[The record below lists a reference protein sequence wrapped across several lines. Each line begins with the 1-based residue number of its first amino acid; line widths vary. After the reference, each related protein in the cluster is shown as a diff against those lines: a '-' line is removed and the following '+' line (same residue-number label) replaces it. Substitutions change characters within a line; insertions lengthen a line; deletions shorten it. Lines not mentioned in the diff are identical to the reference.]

1 MALRLLEDK
10 PQELRLLKSFGDITK
25 DFEGFMPDIYKDTV
39 GKRSIG
45 YGFNLDEPFISKLV
59 PHDVSL
65 GKRPISRQEA
75 DSVFSVLYSKAKK
88 DAINYFGE
96 DKFKK
101 LPPEIQ
107 ETITDM
113 SYNLGANR
121 LSGFKK
127 FKSALREGDT
137 QKAAAELKN
146 SKWFNQVGRR
156 SKYHY
161 ETLKKTP
168 KLDLSL
174 LNIFQPKEAFAEEE
188 APSFITPREKVI
200 PEIRAARPGERRFL
214 RPLTDE
220 EKAAAVVDLTFKE
233 RGEQVPRGLRLLRG
247 IESPEAQAITQ
258 AALAPEYTV
267 LQGIRGAIDKTGG
280 YQLIDRI
287 KRGVLASEDTKR
299 FYEYIPKA
307 ETLPRWAKITA
318 NIGEDIIALG
328 GMGLGRAALR
338 KELLMRNIS
347 RKIETASEQFASEGM
362 SNFLPAGYKAEE
374 ALKAELKTEFRNRL
388 LARAVAPEVEWGVE
402 GTLGKFTGEVKPS
415 MLQNYAKRQ
424 SFLKLVGDELKSMG
438 EAGEISLFRKGDVV
452 KLKRGSFEQGVLNA
466 VVKSIEG
473 DNAIVEV
480 AGKQLP
486 VALSKLELGEKI
498 DREIPE
504 QITKWMDKG
513 ITIANRGAPIRIT
526 QDEAQIKDISG
537 KVVDLPK
544 GHEMTPFKLS
554 NGKIWL
560 HDGKDVVVESG
571 QLTNLENKNLVLR
584 QGKFDMPEGVEEVVK
599 GSNNFDPYNFN
610 SKDLVVEKT
619 KYSASQVGAQVLY
632 KGTPIV
638 GEFEWYP
645 GETEQQIKDNTIELI
660 KSGKWKQ
667 ISGNTKFSQYQLPGG
682 ENYREVLIKAPY
694 QDDPNSLDRNRKDVF
709 QSSHWDEPN
718 VISHAR
724 INDRTTPDGKKVLFI
739 EEIQSDWA
747 RKFRKEGAIEPR
759 SNQPRVREDENVWV
773 VYLEPTIF
781 VDVPKNRASNQQQA
795 VEYAITHSGL
805 TKHNAVPKGVPSHP
819 LLKNWQEFTLKQL
832 VKKAVEGGYDYISWT
847 TGEQQAERYDLAK
860 QIDKLFYNPDTKVL
874 GGFRKGESIISETV
888 EPKDLEKYIG
898 KEPARKILETPKNK
912 DGEHYLSGQ
921 DLKVGGEWANN
932 LYDKQ
937 IPNILKDLTKREVE
951 SVKLLG
957 ADTSNIGIRSMHP
970 ENDITA
976 ELYNKQTGK
985 TIDYFTQY
993 DNYEENYQAALKH
1006 LGKGKGFLSQSA
1018 LKITPELKARVIGQP
1033 MAGGKE
1039 VKPIRSGK
1047 KILEEAKGK
1056 LQWKVGDRITD
1067 KGGQKWEVKIIIPP
1081 DIVKLRGVGGDNQ
1094 GVEWSP
1100 LARDL
1105 EKEMSKEV
1113 EPKEE
1118 PREKKPTKTLTLN
1131 VGGQPVKV
1139 DIFLNYMKDDKLKFS
1154 THHLEFHGEAIS
1166 STGYRSE
1173 FVNGVGASIEDAEK
1187 YAKKLAEEL
1196 HAQEIKDTAKQ
1207 LKKADVIIT
1216 ENKGRFFINPSDS
1229 PMQYFGS
1236 FNGYKTLPEAQAVLK
1251 KFVDAGII
1259 PSEKVTMGVTHK
1271 KSQATEKTP
1280 KAGEGKV
1287 ILDEYRKSILPEY
1300 NTNKE
1305 IIALDALVEKI
1316 RELNPKDE
1324 SDAISIKE
1332 GYKYEAEIGYPHSLG
1347 EQGNAQS
1354 GLFYKDKPTIEE
1366 LKKDIIDTYK
1376 EFKEEVNK
1384 EVAMGIVAK
1393 SGRDEA
1399 IEEAIDK
1406 VLEKPSQKEIVKQA
1420 VTKEPKAIKKV
1431 AEETGILEPNVRRI
1445 LGVGAKEGVFSRVDK
1460 GVYILNKDG
1469 QDIAYIHSGD
1479 ALEVLP
1485 KLARESFK
1493 ADMIFLDIPYKTPA
1507 VTGGNRGI
1515 KYDYITPEQ
1524 FNKVVIPI
1532 SLIIKDENTP
1542 VIYMYSQ
1549 ARSGLKEMQ
1558 KYTDV
1563 LLDAGFK
1570 PIAKGE
1576 YTKLQKDGITRVRN
1590 MRGDIIEPEGI
1601 ILFTYSGEFDK
1612 EIPNLN
1618 FKLIRPK
1625 GYQTEKPAEMLK
1637 ALIETTTEEGEVVL
1651 DPFAGSGVTGA
1662 EAIKTGRGTVLIE
1675 KNPET
1680 IEKFIKPRLK
1690 KAAIGR
1696 IGKELKIQETPS
1708 SISKED
1714 LTPEVMNKLFIT
1726 EKQIAT
1732 KRVLEGKS
1740 IKQTAKEL
1748 NEAPEEII
1756 KEEGYLAER
1765 IPKLKLELEEV
1776 KRTAE
1781 EKMVQE
1787 FEAEMA
1793 AETDETKK
1801 ALKGYLAGKLKPE
1814 LASQG
1819 EYADLKHLKWL
1830 FAKEGMPAVTPD
1842 EMVGELQDMG
1852 FQVDT
1857 DEDVRGII
1865 NSYFGEEIWD
1875 KAQRAVAGA
1884 EKKATDKLKA
1894 SANKTPSERKK
1905 IADEM
1910 RLDKLK
1916 VIAEQLTKL
1925 ADIAPKLITQKQI
1938 AYIHILKDK
1947 QFLTDQQYAR
1957 LKKVFTGKTSLR
1969 VTTPTGQLKKKP
1981 MMQEEGRELAKG
1993 ISLIVPRKPVI
2004 TGQPPIIPRTK
2015 ALVLSEWSQPFKD
2028 LTEFQASPVSGLDPL
2043 RTAELVD
2050 GKSYGAVRKFIVEPA
2065 REAER
2070 RWKLEL
2076 KDTLDTLTKISKGM
2090 RSKSELSKLTFKFIE
2105 KTLNPK
2111 EEKKITPLIKNTAEY
2126 LRKTYDSLLVRINEK
2141 RALLKRVPIL
2151 KRQDYITHIQ
2161 ELSLLDEF
2169 FQGLSNVPDDMVN
2182 IPAFSKSN
2190 SPFFRFALQRLGGME
2205 FELDAIAAFESYI
2218 SRAYPIIYN
2227 TDVLKSA
2234 RPLVERLPSNA
2245 YKYFSQYLDETMA
2258 LRPAQAD
2265 KLVPKSVLKGI
2276 SQLRVKMGKGAIL
2289 GNVASVFNQMFT
2301 LPNSMAAIGPKW
2313 IASAALK
2320 SHRNEWRAFT
2330 EKYSKV
2336 LQGRIFEIDF
2346 DPTLLSKVDKALGFL
2361 LQWSDKEMVRI
2372 AWGAQFEKSLSKGV
2386 AFEQAIREADDIA
2399 FRTQSGFNV
2408 TDLPPAF
2415 RSRIASSF
2423 LQFQN
2428 TVNNGLNFLRFDL
2441 GKEGQERGKWGVFKA
2456 ALMWLGT
2463 LLILNRIYKSFG
2475 VPSAVDEWSDVFP
2488 LVSMAEYGLPVTY
2501 SGPGSLLQIVF
2512 AKTPQDKARAL
2523 KSLRRAIFLFLPAG
2537 NQIRKSLEGI
2547 YSASQGGKFNKKGR
2561 LQFPIRGFAEK
2572 TRSVLFGPYG
2582 TKAGQ
2587 RYIKK
2592 GFITPKS
2599 GGLRLLR

>member
-1 MALRLLEDK
+1 MSLRLLEDK

-59 PHDVSL
+59 PPDVSL

-168 KLDLSL
+168 KLDLSF
-174 LNIFQPKEAFAEEE
+174 LNIFQPKEAFAGEE
-188 APSFITPREKVI
+188 APSLITPREKVI
-200 PEIRAARPGERRFL
+200 PEIRAQRPEEKRFL

-247 IESPEAQAITQ
+247 IESPEAQAVTQ

-328 GMGLGRAALR
+328 GMGLGRMALR
-338 KELLMRNIS
+338 KELLTRNIS
-347 RKIETASEQFASEGM
+347 RKIETASEQFANEGM
-362 SNFLPAGYKAEE
+362 KNFLPAGYKAEE
-374 ALKAELKTEFRNRL
+374 VLKAELKGEFKNRL

-486 VALSKLELGEKI
+486 VALSKLTYGEKI

-526 QDEAQIKDISG
+526 QNEAQIKDISG

-571 QLTNLENKNLVLR
+571 QLTNLENKNLVLE
-584 QGKFDMPEGVEEVVK
+584 QGKFDMPEGIEEVVK
-599 GSNNFDPYNFN
+599 GGGLKELPAF
-610 SKDLVVEKT
+610 SKVPG
-619 KYSASQVGAQVLY
+619 YSG
-632 KGTPIV
+632 V
-638 GEFEWYP
+638 GE
-645 GETEQQIKDNTIELI
+645 GEATNIGSFSIDIKKVGSKYLGNVYSPYENDAVLSVTGNTKEDVKAKLLTSINSNEKLM
-660 KSGKWKQ
+660 KDAN
-667 ISGNTKFSQYQLPGG
+667 ISKTKFSQYQLPGG

-709 QSSHWDEPN
+709 QSSHWEEPN

-847 TGEQQAERYDLAK
+847 TSEQQAERYDLAK

-874 GGFRKGESIISETV
+874 GGFRRGESIISETV

-898 KEPARKILETPKNK
+898 KEPAKKILEVPKNK

-921 DLKVGGEWANN
+921 DLKVGGEWAKN

-937 IPNILKDLTKREVE
+937 IPNILKDLTKGEVE
-951 SVKLLG
+951 SV
-957 ADTSNIGIRSMHP
+957 NIKTPSKQSA
-970 ENDITA
+970 ETA
-976 ELYNKQTGK
+976 LEKR
-985 TIDYFTQY
+985 
-993 DNYEENYQAALKH
+993 QAK
-1006 LGKGKGFLSQSA
+1006 FSTLSQSA

-1047 KILEEAKGK
+1047 KVLKEAKK
-1056 LQWKVGDRITD
+1056 EPQWKVG
-1067 KGGQKWEVKIIIPP
+1067 
-1081 DIVKLRGVGGDNQ
+1081 
-1094 GVEWSP
+1094 
-1100 LARDL
+1100 
-1105 EKEMSKEV
+1105 
-1113 EPKEE
+1113 
-1118 PREKKPTKTLTLN
+1118 
-1131 VGGQPVKV
+1131 
-1139 DIFLNYMKDDKLKFS
+1139 
-1154 THHLEFHGEAIS
+1154 
-1166 STGYRSE
+1166 
-1173 FVNGVGASIEDAEK
+1173 
-1187 YAKKLAEEL
+1187 
-1196 HAQEIKDTAKQ
+1196 
-1207 LKKADVIIT
+1207 
-1216 ENKGRFFINPSDS
+1216 
-1229 PMQYFGS
+1229 
-1236 FNGYKTLPEAQAVLK
+1236 
-1251 KFVDAGII
+1251 
-1259 PSEKVTMGVTHK
+1259 
-1271 KSQATEKTP
+1271 
-1280 KAGEGKV
+1280 
-1287 ILDEYRKSILPEY
+1287 
-1300 NTNKE
+1300 
-1305 IIALDALVEKI
+1305 
-1316 RELNPKDE
+1316 
-1324 SDAISIKE
+1324 
-1332 GYKYEAEIGYPHSLG
+1332 
-1347 EQGNAQS
+1347 
-1354 GLFYKDKPTIEE
+1354 
-1366 LKKDIIDTYK
+1366 
-1376 EFKEEVNK
+1376 
-1384 EVAMGIVAK
+1384 
-1393 SGRDEA
+1393 
-1399 IEEAIDK
+1399 
-1406 VLEKPSQKEIVKQA
+1406 
-1420 VTKEPKAIKKV
+1420 
-1431 AEETGILEPNVRRI
+1431 
-1445 LGVGAKEGVFSRVDK
+1445 
-1460 GVYILNKDG
+1460 
-1469 QDIAYIHSGD
+1469 
-1479 ALEVLP
+1479 
-1485 KLARESFK
+1485 
-1493 ADMIFLDIPYKTPA
+1493 
-1507 VTGGNRGI
+1507 
-1515 KYDYITPEQ
+1515 
-1524 FNKVVIPI
+1524 
-1532 SLIIKDENTP
+1532 
-1542 VIYMYSQ
+1542 
-1549 ARSGLKEMQ
+1549 
-1558 KYTDV
+1558 
-1563 LLDAGFK
+1563 
-1570 PIAKGE
+1570 
-1576 YTKLQKDGITRVRN
+1576 
-1590 MRGDIIEPEGI
+1590 
-1601 ILFTYSGEFDK
+1601 
-1612 EIPNLN
+1612 
-1618 FKLIRPK
+1618 
-1625 GYQTEKPAEMLK
+1625 
-1637 ALIETTTEEGEVVL
+1637 
-1651 DPFAGSGVTGA
+1651 
-1662 EAIKTGRGTVLIE
+1662 
-1675 KNPET
+1675 
-1680 IEKFIKPRLK
+1680 EKFIKPRLK

-1696 IGKELKIQETPS
+1696 VGKEIKIQETPS

-1748 NEAPEEII
+1748 SETPEDVI

-1765 IPKLKLELEEV
+1765 IPKLKLELEET

-1910 RLDKLK
+1910 RLGKLK

-2015 ALVLSEWSQPFKD
+2015 SLVLSEWNQPFKD

-2043 RTAELVD
+2043 RASELVD

-2076 KDTLDTLTKISKGM
+2076 KDTLDTLTKVSKGM

-2126 LRKTYDSLLVRINEK
+2126 LRKTYDGLLVRINEK

-2258 LRPAQAD
+2258 LRPTQAD
-2265 KLVPKSVLKGI
+2265 KLVPKSLLKGI
-2276 SQLRVKMGKGAIL
+2276 SWLRVKMGKGAIL
-2289 GNVASVFNQMFT
+2289 GNMATVFNQLFT
-2301 LPNSMAAIGPKW
+2301 LPNSMAAIGPRW
-2313 IASAALK
+2313 IASATLK

-2336 LQGRIFEIDF
+2336 LQSRIFEIDF
-2346 DPTLLSKVDKALGFL
+2346 DPTLLSKVDKTLGFL

-2386 AFEQAIREADDIA
+2386 AFEKAIREADDMA

-2441 GKEGQERGKWGVFKA
+2441 GKEGQEKGKWRVFKA

-2463 LLILNRIYKSFG
+2463 LLVLNRIYREFG
-2475 VPSAVDEWSDVFP
+2475 IPTPVDEWTDVFP
-2488 LVSMAEYGLPVTY
+2488 LISMAEYGTPATY
-2501 SGPGSLLQIVF
+2501 SLPTSVLQVTL
-2512 AKTPQDKARAL
+2512 AKTPQDRNKAL
-2523 KSLRRAIFLFLPAG
+2523 KALRRAAFLFLPAG

-2547 YSASQGGKFNKKGR
+2547 YAASRGGKFDKRGR

-2592 GFITPKS
+2592 GFIAPKS